1 MQNDIDNWI
10 LQSQHGN
17 KEAFSELVETYH
29 KQVYSLCYRM
39 LGNAGDAE
47 DASQET
53 FLRSYKSIKRYDR
66 NKKFI
71 TWLLS
76 IAANYCI
83 DQRRK
88 RRLPTLSFEDIP
100 YIQFP
105 DKQPGIEK
113 LYTIGE
119 ENQKIQQMLEI
130 LKPKDRAAV
139 IFYYSHDY
147 SYEEIAA
154 AISVT
159 TSAVKSR
166 LHRAKR
172 EMAFAWMQAN
182 KQPVLLER
190 TQYEAPTI

>member
-1 MQNDIDNWI
+1 MQNDNNNWI
-10 LQSQHGN
+10 LQAQRGD
-17 KEAFSELVETYH
+17 KEAFSELVEAYH
-29 KQVYSLCYRM
+29 KQVYSLTYRM
-39 LGNAGDAE
+39 LGNSGDAE

-53 FLRSYKSIKRYDR
+53 FLRAYNGIKRFDPK
-66 NKKFI
+66 KKFI

-88 RRLPTLSFEDIP
+88 RRLPTFSFEDMP
-100 YIQFP
+100 YLQFP
-105 DKQPGIEK
+105 AKQPGIEK
-113 LYTIGE
+113 MYTTGE
-119 ENQKIQQMLEI
+119 ENQEIHQMLEI

-139 IFYYSHDY
+139 IFYYWHDY

-154 AISVT
+154 ALSMT

-172 EMAFAWMQAN
+172 EMAAAWMQAK
-182 KQPVLLER
+182 KQPVLQKR